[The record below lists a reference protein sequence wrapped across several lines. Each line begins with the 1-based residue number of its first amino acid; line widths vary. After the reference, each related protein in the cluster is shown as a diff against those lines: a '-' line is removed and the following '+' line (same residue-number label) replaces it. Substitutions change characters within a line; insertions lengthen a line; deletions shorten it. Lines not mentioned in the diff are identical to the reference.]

1 MGKRGHHLREVSEEE
16 VAQLRTLS
24 SSRTQPYRTVQR
36 AKLIVS
42 MIDDNTLTAAQA
54 AKQAGFKS
62 SISGA
67 CWVKRFNT
75 DGIQGLADKPK
86 SGKPRIHST
95 EVRSQLIDLALQKPR
110 SLGYPF
116 EMWPLVRLQTAF
128 KEKTDIHLSD
138 STIWEWLKEEGL
150 CWKRQQSWFREAEKQ
165 DEAFVEKRGHHS
177 GIRQSSASNAC
188 DLY

>member
-1 MGKRGHHLREVSEEE
+1 MDKRGHHLREVSEEE

-110 SLGYPF
+110 SLGYPKVSIARHGD
-116 EMWPLVRLQTAF
+116 LALQIAL
-128 KEKTDIHLSD
+128 I
-138 STIWEWLKEEGL
+138 G
-150 CWKRQQSWFREAEKQ
+150 
-165 DEAFVEKRGHHS
+165 
-177 GIRQSSASNAC
+177 
-188 DLY
+188 Y